1 MSELSQNS
9 NAAAEHGAQV
19 IRTEVNALT
28 QMADSLGD
36 DFAHAARLMCETQG
50 RVIISGMGKSGHIG
64 NKIAA
69 TLASTG
75 TPSFFVHPS
84 EASHGDLGMITKD
97 DVCIVISNSGETAEL
112 HGLLAYL
119 TRFAIPFI
127 AMTKNAD
134 STLARQSTVALLL
147 PNAPEACSVGMAPT
161 TSTTC
166 TLAMGDALA
175 VAVMRM
181 KGFAKEDFHVFH
193 PGGKL
198 GAQFVR
204 VRDVMHTGDEL
215 PAVAADLAMGDVLVE
230 MSAKGFGVAGV
241 VDGQGKLYGVITDGD
256 LRRNLDGLMDR
267 NAGQTA
273 TTSPQIAE
281 PDMLLTEAM
290 AIMNSRNISAL
301 PVLDD
306 AGSFVGLIHIHDC
319 LRAGAA

>member
-1 MSELSQNS
+1 MSKPATDTQI
-9 NAAAEHGAQV
+9 AAEHGAQV
-19 IRTEVNALT
+19 IRTEIDALG
-28 QMADSLGD
+28 QMADSLGE
-36 DFAHAARLMCETQG
+36 DFVKAAALMRDTKG
-50 RVIISGMGKSGHIG
+50 RVVISGMGKSGHIG
-64 NKIAA
+64 CKIAA

-84 EASHGDLGMITKD
+84 EASHGDLGMITRD
-97 DVCIVISNSGETAEL
+97 DVCIVISNSGETTEL
-112 HGLLAYL
+112 HGLLTYL
-119 TRFAIPFI
+119 TRFSIPSIAI
-127 AMTKNAD
+127 TKNAV

-147 PNAPEACSVGMAPT
+147 PDAPEACSVGMAPT

-166 TLAMGDALA
+166 TLALGDALA

-204 VRDVMHTGDEL
+204 VRDVMHIGDEL
-215 PAVAADLAMGDVLVE
+215 PRVSADTAMGDVLVE

-241 VDGQGKLYGVITDGD
+241 VQDDGTLYGIITDGD
-256 LRRNLDGLMDR
+256 LRRNLDGLMER
-267 NAGQTA
+267 NAGATA
-273 TTSPQIAE
+273 TIAPRTAE

-290 AIMNSRNISAL
+290 AVMNERNINAL

-306 AGSFVGLIHIHDC
+306 ARQFVGLIHIHDC

>member
-1 MSELSQNS
+1 MPNTLTP
-9 NAAAEHGAQV
+9 AEHGAQV
-19 IRTEVNALT
+19 IRTEIDALA

-36 DFAHAARLMCETQG
+36 AFTEAAGLMANNAG

-75 TPSFFVHPS
+75 TPAFFVHPS

-147 PNAPEACSVGMAPT
+147 PDAPEACSVGMAPT

-181 KGFAKEDFHVFH
+181 KGFAKEDFHTFH

-204 VRDVMHTGDEL
+204 VRDVMHIGDEL
-215 PAVAADLAMGDVLVE
+215 PRVAPDMPMGDVLVE

-241 VDGQGKLYGVITDGD
+241 VTGDDTLMGVITDGD

-267 NAGQTA
+267 TAGETA
-273 TTSPQIAE
+273 TTSPATAE

-290 AIMNSRNISAL
+290 AIMNARNISAL
-301 PVLDD
+301 PVLDE
-306 AGSFVGLIHIHDC
+306 ARKFVGLIHIHDC

>member
-1 MSELSQNS
+1 MSDSKMTIEN
-9 NAAAEHGAQV
+9 GAQV

-36 DFAHAARLMCETQG
+36 DFANAAELMCETRG

-64 NKIAA
+64 CKIAA

-84 EASHGDLGMITKD
+84 EASHGDLGMITRD
-97 DVCIVISNSGETAEL
+97 DVCIVISNSGETTEL

-119 TRFAIPFI
+119 TRFSIPSIAI
-127 AMTKNAD
+127 TKNAD

-147 PNAPEACSVGMAPT
+147 PDAPEACSVGMAPT

-166 TLAMGDALA
+166 TLALGDALA

-204 VRDVMHTGDEL
+204 VGDVMHIGDEM
-215 PAVAADLAMGDVLVE
+215 PSVAADLAMGDVLVE
-230 MSAKGFGVAGV
+230 MSAKGLGVAGV
-241 VDGQGKLYGVITDGD
+241 VNPDGTLFGIITDGD

-267 NAGQTA
+267 SAGDTA
-273 TTSPQIAE
+273 TKFPETAQPE
-281 PDMLLTEAM
+281 MLLTEAM
-290 AIMNSRNISAL
+290 AIMNERNISAL
-301 PVLDD
+301 PVLDA
-306 AGSFVGLIHIHDC
+306 AGQFVGLIHIHDC

>member
-1 MSELSQNS
+1 MTDNPT
-9 NAAAEHGAQV
+9 AAEHGAQV
-19 IRTEVNALT
+19 IRTETDALT

-36 DFAHAARLMCETQG
+36 EFAKACDLMVGTNG
-50 RVIISGMGKSGHIG
+50 RVVISGMGKSGHIG

-127 AMTKNAD
+127 AMTKKAD

-181 KGFAKEDFHVFH
+181 KGFAKEDFHTFH

-215 PAVAADLAMGDVLVE
+215 PSVPANMPMGDVLVE

-241 VDGQGKLYGVITDGD
+241 VADGTLHGVITDGD

-267 NAGQTA
+267 NAGETA
-273 TTSPQIAE
+273 TTSPQTAE

-290 AIMNSRNISAL
+290 AVMNEHNISAL

-306 AGSFVGLIHIHDC
+306 AGAFVGLIHIHDC